1 MGRRNRMWENLEA
14 GHWFA
19 DLIRVWVLYRKGLHK
34 GTGSKD
40 EGQGVVN
47 SYDISMIGQL
57 GSKHFVD

>member
-1 MGRRNRMWENLEA
+1 MWENLEA

-19 DLIRVWVLYRKGLHK
+19 DLTRVWVLYRKGLHQ

-47 SYDISMIGQL
+47 SYDISMIG
-57 GSKHFVD
+57 